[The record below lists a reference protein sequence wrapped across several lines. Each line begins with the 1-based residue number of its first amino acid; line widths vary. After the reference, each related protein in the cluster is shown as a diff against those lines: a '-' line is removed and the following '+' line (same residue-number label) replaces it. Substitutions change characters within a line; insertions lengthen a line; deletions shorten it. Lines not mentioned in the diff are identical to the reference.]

1 MVTGQENMTRTNRIN
16 ILTNKV
22 LSVQVSLNGLS
33 FCVLDVIEN
42 TILLLK
48 EERFDT
54 QKNPIELEKLVR
66 DAFNNTPLL
75 HEEFKKVSL
84 IHHNNICT
92 FVPKGLYNEDNLI
105 DYLKFNTKIFKS
117 DFIAT
122 DEITSRDIM
131 SVYVPFV
138 NINNYFFEQFGSF
151 EYHHS
156 STIFLKNLLQQ
167 TQNSATKLYCNVTT
181 NSFELVYIKEGN
193 LNLYNSFE
201 YSSTGDFIYY
211 VLFTIE
217 QLQLDTE
224 TIDFIFL
231 GDIGLEDEV
240 YSVAYQY
247 IRNISFGSRN
257 TEFVVRDPEQK
268 PKYGYNHFS
277 LLNSF

>member
-16 ILTNKV
+16 ILSNKV

-33 FCVLDVIEN
+33 FCVLDVTEN

-48 EERFDT
+48 EETFDT

-66 DAFNNTPLL
+66 DTFNNTPLL
-75 HEEFKKVSL
+75 REEFKKVNL
-84 IHHNNICT
+84 IHLNNICT
-92 FVPKGLYNEDNLI
+92 FVPKGLYDENNLI
-105 DYLKFNTKIFKS
+105 DYLKFNTKIFES

-122 DEITSRDIM
+122 DEITSKDIM

-138 NINNYFFEQFGSF
+138 NINNYFFELFGSF
-151 EYHHS
+151 EYHHA
-156 STIFLKNLLQQ
+156 STILLKNLLHQ
-167 TQNSATKLYCNVTT
+167 TLNSATRLYCNINTD
-181 NSFELVYIKEGN
+181 SFELVYIKDGD

-201 YSSTGDFIYY
+201 YSSTEDFIYY
-211 VLFTIE
+211 VLFTME

-224 TIDFIFL
+224 IVDFIFL
-231 GDIGLEDEV
+231 GNIGLEDEL
-240 YSVAYQY
+240 YSLAYQY
-247 IRNISFGSRN
+247 IRNISFGSRS